1 MLEKS
6 ADCPK
11 TLTTQKRPNTP
22 TGQFDDNNAGILG
35 IFLQIGVCVF
45 EHLHICVCEL
55 VHFHV
60 SLICLCL
67 MHSSKLLCG
76 HVQAKAGL
84 VLPLIGQTTALSNS
98 RFRGFK
104 HCTVVGIRADQAAAQ
119 RTMRLTVTSKHHG
132 LSSNCLVKM
141 ITAKRGSGTAAARP
155 CTRRGRAAGSWLH
168 ATVTGPTKTCR
179 MKKLIKVYRKVWLH
193 ERVVYLILH
202 W

>member
-1 MLEKS
+1 MLEYWGFSYKLVCAYLNICTFAFLNLCIFMFLSSVS
-6 ADCPK
+6 ASYA
-11 TLTTQKRPNTP
+11 
-22 TGQFDDNNAGILG
+22 FW
-35 IFLQIGVCVF
+35 
-45 EHLHICVCEL
+45 
-55 VHFHV
+55 
-60 SLICLCL
+60 
-67 MHSSKLLCG
+67 MHSSKLLCV

-168 ATVTGPTKTCR
+168 ATVTGSTKTCR